1 MGRCK
6 SLITITEETMEA
18 KNINVIEEN
27 LFFNKSSKTIRKQW
41 NKFIKKYQFVP
52 HEHPN
57 GGTYI
62 GYVAKIEENT
72 DHNIKY
78 NVYLQFKY
86 QGNKKETPIINVT
99 VTDVK
104 KNVVVDGINN
114 QKVTINLK
122 WEISR
127 WAKEINKILAR
138 VGIHLTETN
147 NGTVKSHAAYDKAAY
162 EREQASKRSSSSG
175 RRQSRGVSEK
185 KFTPENSN
193 SFDDIKIVIKHR
205 IIDMD
210 DLVRDEKQ
218 HVWKSFITAW
228 NKLSKEQ
235 RRKLIQLDMEFY
247 EEF

>member
-1 MGRCK
+1 MQIFNYYG
-6 SLITITEETMEA
+6 EETMEA

-27 LFFNKSSKTIRKQW
+27 LFFNKRSETIREQW
-41 NKFIKKYQFVP
+41 NEFIKKYQFAP

-57 GGTYI
+57 GGTSI

-86 QGNKKETPIINVT
+86 QGDKKETPIINVT

-104 KNVVVDGINN
+104 KNVVVDGIKN
-114 QKVTINLK
+114 QKVIINLK

-127 WAKEINKILAR
+127 WVKEINKILAR

-147 NGTVKSHAAYDKAAY
+147 NGTVKSHASYDKAAY
-162 EREQASKRSSSSG
+162 EREQASKRSSSSSS
-175 RRQSRGVSEK
+175 RRQSRGMSEK
-185 KFTPENSN
+185 KFTAENSSN
-193 SFDDIKIVIKHR
+193 IDGIKSVIKHR

-210 DLVRDEKQ
+210 DLVKSEKQ
-218 HVWKSFITAW
+218 HVWKSFITVW
-228 NKLSKEQ
+228 NRLSDDQK
-235 RRKLIQLDMEFY
+235 RTLIRLDMEFY
-247 EEF
+247 EDF

>member
-1 MGRCK
+1 MK
-6 SLITITEETMEA
+6 IFNYTITEENMET

-27 LFFNKSSKTIRKQW
+27 LFFNKSSETIREHW
-41 NKFIKKYQFVP
+41 NEFIKKYHFAL
-52 HEHPN
+52 HENPN
-57 GGTYI
+57 GGKSI
-62 GYVAKIEENT
+62 SYVAKIEENT

-86 QGNKKETPIINVT
+86 QGDKKENPIINVT
-99 VTDVK
+99 ITDVK
-104 KNVVVDGINN
+104 KNRVVDGISN
-114 QKVTINLK
+114 QKVIINLK

-147 NGTVKSHAAYDKAAY
+147 NGTVRSHASYDKAAY

-175 RRQSRGVSEK
+175 RRRSTDVSGK
-185 KFTPENSN
+185 KFTAENS
-193 SFDDIKIVIKHR
+193 SSIDGIKSVIKHR

-210 DLVRDEKQ
+210 GLTRSEKQ
-218 HVWKSFITAW
+218 HIWKSFITGW
-228 NKLSKEQ
+228 NKLAKDQ
-235 RRKLIQLDMEFY
+235 KRALIQLDMEFY

>member
-1 MGRCK
+1 M
-6 SLITITEETMEA
+6 ET

-27 LFFNKSSKTIRKQW
+27 LFFNKRSETIRNQW
-41 NKFIKKYQFVP
+41 NEFIKKYQFAP

-62 GYVAKIEENT
+62 GYVAKIEKNT

-86 QGNKKETPIINVT
+86 LGNKKETPIINVT

-104 KNVVVDGINN
+104 KNKVVDGINN
-114 QKVTINLK
+114 QKVIINLK

-127 WAKEINKILAR
+127 WVKEINKILAR

-147 NGTVKSHAAYDKAAY
+147 NGTVKSHEYYDKAAY
-162 EREQASKRSSSSG
+162 EREQTSKRSGSTSRRHSTDVSG
-175 RRQSRGVSEK
+175 K

-193 SFDDIKIVIKHR
+193 NIDGIKTVIKHR

-210 DLVRDEKQ
+210 DLTKGEKQ
-218 HVWKSFITAW
+218 HLWKSFITGW
-228 NKLSKEQ
+228 NKLSDNQKRE
-235 RRKLIQLDMEFY
+235 LIRLDMEFY